1 MQARAL
7 IVDDEDDIALMVSRI
22 LTKEGLEAE
31 HVNRITAAR
40 VKVQEEKYQAY
51 LLDLNL
57 PDGTG
62 FDLIPLIRAQSP
74 HARVIV
80 ISAHDGA
87 YEMQRVEEE
96 KVHSFI
102 KKPFTKSQIIEA
114 IQGLESR

>member
-1 MQARAL
+1 MKAL
-7 IVDDEDDIALMVSRI
+7 IVDDEDDIGMMVSRI
-22 LTKEGLEAE
+22 LIKEGLEAE
-31 HVNRITAAR
+31 HVNRIAAAKAK
-40 VKVQEEKYQAY
+40 VKDGDYQAY

-62 FDLIPLIRAQSP
+62 FDLIPLIRAKSP
-74 HARVIV
+74 NARVIV

-96 KVHSFI
+96 KIDIFI

-114 IQGLESR
+114 IQG